1 MRIDS
6 AGIYTNRGLIQGK
19 AFPPKTDQ
27 MQGIKST
34 EAKNQSVQTQKTS
47 KPWQPVNFCSLS
59 AEESAKISH
68 LFGQFDPSALS
79 LPKSVSGMDKRPG
92 IFVDI
97 MV

>member
-19 AFPPKTDQ
+19 AFPEKPNQ

-34 EAKNQSVQTQKTS
+34 DVKNQTVQTQKIS
-47 KPWQPVNFCSLS
+47 KPWQPVDFSSLS

-79 LPKSVSGMDKRPG
+79 LPKSVSGMDMRPG

-97 MV
+97 IA

>member
-19 AFPPKTDQ
+19 AFPAKPNQ
-27 MQGIKST
+27 MQGIKPT
-34 EAKNQSVQTQKTS
+34 EVKNQSVQTQKTS
-47 KPWQPVNFCSLS
+47 KPWQPVDFSSLS
-59 AEESAKISH
+59 SEESAKISH

-79 LPKSVSGMDKRPG
+79 LPESVSGMDKRPG

-97 MV
+97 VV